1 MARRAFFALL
11 ASFLLVPAASA
22 QPVTFPDPS
31 GLARRGQASVFAPY
45 LAGRRMADGGRFE
58 ANSDSV
64 ASDALP
70 LGTTARV
77 RNLRNGRVT
86 MVRVRDRLP
95 SSGQRI
101 LSVSPRVARL
111 LGMDRN
117 GVARVEVSPLAV
129 PQRDGSVR
137 LGSGTGLPGRRA
149 QITSP
154 QR

>member
-1 MARRAFFALL
+1 MARRAFLAVL

-22 QPVTFPDPS
+22 QPAASPDPS
-31 GLARRGQASVFAPY
+31 GLVRRGQASVFAPH

-58 ANSDSV
+58 TNSDSV

-117 GVARVEVSPLAV
+117 GVARVEVAPLAV

>member
-1 MARRAFFALL
+1 
-11 ASFLLVPAASA
+11 
-22 QPVTFPDPS
+22 
-31 GLARRGQASVFAPY
+31 
-45 LAGRRMADGGRFE
+45 
-58 ANSDSV
+58 
-64 ASDALP
+64 
-70 LGTTARV
+70 
-77 RNLRNGRVT
+77 LRNGRVT

-117 GVARVEVSPLAV
+117 GVARVEVAPLAV